1 MAPRLGEL
9 LVKRGLCARAAIDE
23 ALRAQAVFGAR
34 LGTNLMEAGAITE
47 ERLAL
52 ALGDRHHAPALYG
65 DLALDP
71 EALALIAADDAD
83 RWEVVP
89 LRAFDRKLALLT
101 VDPGNVT
108 VIDEVAF
115 ATGRSIIPFVVPEAR
130 LWRLLARSY
139 RLFREER
146 GEVQLHLPRP
156 PSRTGQEAGLVGGDL
171 IDERDFHE
179 LYGRIGFTT
188 PLPFPSPIPAAPV
201 AAPPPAPPPVAV
213 QPAATA
219 AAPVG
224 AALASAV
231 PAGELPPFEFTDSFA
246 LIPEL
251 EPEPEEAPEPT
262 AKLPPEPSAIGF
274 AEAVQALEGVRER
287 GAIARTVLRYARS
300 RFKRALLLTV
310 RRGGIHGWVGMG
322 EGVDVGLVHR
332 LRLPLEAEG
341 VLPTV
346 ARTSSHY
353 LGPLQKNESN
363 IRLLRALGHGVP
375 ASVFVVPVLALG
387 KVVNLLYADNGGG
400 QQVDPSDLGELLI
413 LASRIAQGYDAL
425 ASRAV

>member
-34 LGTNLMEAGAITE
+34 LGTNLLEAGAITE

-52 ALGDRHHAPALYG
+52 ALGDRHQVPALYG
-65 DLALDP
+65 DLPLDP
-71 EALALIAADDAD
+71 EALALIAPDDAD

-89 LRAFDRKLALLT
+89 LRASERKLALLT

-115 ATGRSIIPFVVPEAR
+115 ATGRSVVPFVVPEAR
-130 LWRLLARSY
+130 LWRLLVSSY

-156 PSRTGQEAGLVGGDL
+156 SSRSGQEAGLVGRDL

-188 PLPFPSPIPAAPV
+188 PLPVPSPIKGAPAVVTV
-201 AAPPPAPPPVAV
+201 AAP
-213 QPAATA
+213 
-219 AAPVG
+219 
-224 AALASAV
+224 LASAA
-231 PAGELPPFEFTDSFA
+231 PAGEPPFDFTDSSA

-251 EPEPEEAPEPT
+251 EPEPEEAPELT
-262 AKLPPEPSAIGF
+262 AKLPPEPSAISF

-287 GAIARTVLRYARS
+287 GAIAGTVLRYARS

-310 RRGGIHGWVGMG
+310 RRGEIHGWVGMG
-322 EGVDVGLVHR
+322 DGVDVSLVHR
-332 LRLPLEAEG
+332 LRLPVEAEG

-346 ARTSSHY
+346 AQTSSHY

-375 ASVFVVPVLALG
+375 RSAFVVPVLALG

-413 LASRIAQGYDAL
+413 LAARIAQGYDAL

>member
-9 LVKRGLCARAAIDE
+9 LVQRGLCARAAIDE

-34 LGTNLMEAGAITE
+34 LGTNLLEAGAITE

-52 ALGDRHHAPALYG
+52 ALGDRHEVPALYG

-115 ATGRSIIPFVVPEAR
+115 ATGRTIIPFVVPEAR
-130 LWRLLARSY
+130 LWRLLVRSY

-156 PSRTGQEAGLVGGDL
+156 VSLAGQGAAPVGQDL

-188 PLPFPSPIPAAPV
+188 PLPFPSPILAAPGIAPV
-201 AAPPPAPPPVAV
+201 SATSQAPPTVPL
-213 QPAATA
+213 AAQA
-219 AAPVG
+219 AAPLT
-224 AALASAV
+224 ADL
-231 PAGELPPFEFTDSFA
+231 PPGELPPFDFTGSFA

-251 EPEPEEAPEPT
+251 EPEPEEAPEVT
-262 AKLPPEPSAIGF
+262 AELLPEPSAISF

-310 RRGGIHGWVGMG
+310 QRGEIHGWVGMG
-322 EGVDVGLVHR
+322 DGVDVELVHR
-332 LRLPLEAEG
+332 LRLPVEADG

-346 ARTSSHY
+346 AQTRSHY

-375 ASVFVVPVLALG
+375 GSAFVVPVLALG

-413 LASRIAQGYDAL
+413 LAARIAQGYDAL

>member
-52 ALGDRHHAPALYG
+52 TLGDRHQVPALYG
-65 DLALDP
+65 DLPLDP
-71 EALALIAADDAD
+71 EALALIAPDDAD

-89 LRAFDRKLALLT
+89 LRASERKLALLT

-115 ATGRSIIPFVVPEAR
+115 ATGRSVVPFVVPEAR
-130 LWRLLARSY
+130 IWRLLVSSY

-146 GEVQLHLPRP
+146 GEVQLHLPRR
-156 PSRTGQEAGLVGGDL
+156 PSRSRQGEASIGHDL

-188 PLPFPSPIPAAPV
+188 PLPVPSPIQGAPAVVTV
-201 AAPPPAPPPVAV
+201 AAP
-213 QPAATA
+213 
-219 AAPVG
+219 
-224 AALASAV
+224 LASAA
-231 PAGELPPFEFTDSFA
+231 PGGELPPFDFTDSSA

-251 EPEPEEAPEPT
+251 EPEPEEAPERT
-262 AKLPPEPSAIGF
+262 AKLLPEPSAISF
-274 AEAVQALEGVRER
+274 AEAVQALKGVRER
-287 GAIARTVLRYARS
+287 GAIAGTVLRYARS

-310 RRGGIHGWVGMG
+310 RRGEIHGWVGMG
-322 EGVDVGLVHR
+322 DGVDVSLVHR

-346 ARTSSHY
+346 AQTSSHY

-375 ASVFVVPVLALG
+375 RSAFVVPVLALG

-413 LASRIAQGYDAL
+413 LAARIAQGYDAL

>member
-52 ALGDRHHAPALYG
+52 ALGDRHQVPALYG

-115 ATGRSIIPFVVPEAR
+115 ATGRSVVPFVVPEAR
-130 LWRLLARSY
+130 LWRLLVRSY

-156 PSRTGQEAGLVGGDL
+156 PSRSGQEAGLVGRDL

-188 PLPFPSPIPAAPV
+188 PLPVPSPIKGAPAVVTV
-201 AAPPPAPPPVAV
+201 AAP
-213 QPAATA
+213 
-219 AAPVG
+219 
-224 AALASAV
+224 LASAA
-231 PAGELPPFEFTDSFA
+231 PAGEPPFDFTDSSA

-251 EPEPEEAPEPT
+251 EPEPEEEPERI
-262 AKLPPEPSAIGF
+262 AKLPPEPSAISF

-287 GAIARTVLRYARS
+287 GAIAGTVLRYARS

-310 RRGGIHGWVGMG
+310 RRGEIHGWVGMG
-322 EGVDVGLVHR
+322 DGVDVSLVHR

-346 ARTSSHY
+346 AQTSSHY

-375 ASVFVVPVLALG
+375 RSAFVVPVLALG

-413 LASRIAQGYDAL
+413 LAARIAQGYDAL